1 MATATKKLNH
11 KISQVHLR
19 TVKILN
25 HEGHEGSRRKSN
37 IANCWRIFRNSRMT
51 VVRRAGRGFTAEC
64 FRKKGE
70 TALWSASRKIYW
82 DTAGD
87 SRGRTIAASF
97 TTAHRRSRMERRGA
111 NARS

>member
-37 IANCWRIFRNSRMT
+37 IANCWRIFKNSRMT

-64 FRKKGE
+64 FRRKGE
-70 TALWSASRKIYW
+70 TAPWSASRRICW
-82 DTAGD
+82 GTAGD
-87 SRGRTIAASF
+87 FHGRTTAALSI
-97 TTAHRRSRMERRGA
+97 TAHPPSPMERPGA